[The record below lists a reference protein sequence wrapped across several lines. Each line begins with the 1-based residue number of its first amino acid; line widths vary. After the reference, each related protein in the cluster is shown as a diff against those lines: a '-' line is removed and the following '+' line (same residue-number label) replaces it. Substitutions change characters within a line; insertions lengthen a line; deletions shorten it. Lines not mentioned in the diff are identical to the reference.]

1 MIRALKL
8 KDFKCFEDLKDI
20 ETRQITLL
28 TGSNGRGKSSVFQSL
43 LLMAQSFRSGRN
55 LETLKI
61 NGRFVCLG
69 TFDDILRKEC
79 QCKTIEMSFT
89 TDDLDE
95 NQIELTWAAADAKPK
110 CADLK
115 SFKVKYKDGKT
126 KELVS
131 MVGADNES
139 SVQTIESVSSNSA
152 VAALNQFSNFFYVS
166 AERLG
171 PTNYSVQDDVN
182 GIGIHG
188 EQIVNVLHEKGKSF
202 IKEVAETISKIMGG
216 ASISIGDV
224 DKEFLKLT
232 MDSKDGSD
240 NFKPVNVGFGY
251 SYILPVVVI
260 PLIAPNNAKIV
271 IENPEAHLHPGAQ
284 SRLMNF
290 IIAIA
295 KEKGLQLFIETH
307 SDHVINALR
316 IATKEKKFGMQES
329 DSCIIH
335 LCRETDG
342 NLKSTPIFI
351 DREGNLSDYP
361 TDFMEEWGNQMMY
374 LV

>member
-8 KDFKCFEDLKDI
+8 KNFKCFEDLKDT

-28 TGSNGRGKSSVFQSL
+28 TGSNGRGKSSLFQSL
-43 LLMAQSFRSGRN
+43 LLIAQSFRSGRN

-61 NGRFVCLG
+61 NGRFVSLG
-69 TFDDILRKEC
+69 TFDDILRKNC
-79 QCKTIEMSFT
+79 QCNTIEMSFT

-95 NQIELTWAAADAKPK
+95 NQIELTWVAVDAKPK
-110 CADLK
+110 CANLK

-126 KELVS
+126 RELVS
-131 MVGADNES
+131 IVGADNES
-139 SVQTIESVSSNSA
+139 SIQAIESVSSNSA

-188 EQIVNVLHEKGKSF
+188 EQMVNVLHERGLSF
-202 IKEVAETISKIMGG
+202 IKEVTEAISQIMGG
-216 ASISIGDV
+216 ASINIGDV

-260 PLIAPNNAKIV
+260 PMIAPNKAKIV

-316 IATKEKKFGMQES
+316 IATKEKKFGVKES

-335 LCRETDG
+335 LCRETGG
-342 NLKSTPIFI
+342 NLKSNPIFI

>member
-1 MIRALKL
+1 MIKALQL
-8 KDFKCFEDLKDI
+8 QDFKCFDKLENI

-43 LLMAQSFRSGRN
+43 LLTAQSFRSGRN

-69 TFDDILRKEC
+69 TFEDILRKDS
-79 QCKTIEMSFT
+79 QLKTIKMCFV
-89 TDDLDE
+89 TDDPDE
-95 NQIELTWAAADAKPK
+95 NQIELTWAAAEAKPK
-110 CADLK
+110 CAELK
-115 SFKVKYKDGKT
+115 SFKVRYNDGKT
-126 KELVS
+126 RELVS
-131 MVGADNES
+131 MLGADNDS
-139 SVQTIESVSSNSA
+139 TSQTVESVSSNSA

-171 PTNYSVQDDVN
+171 PINYFVQNDVN
-182 GIGIHG
+182 EIGIHG
-188 EQIVNVLHEKGKSF
+188 EQIVNVLHGRGLSF
-202 IKEVAETISKIMGG
+202 IKEVKEKISMIMGG
-216 ASISIGDV
+216 ASIEIGDI
-224 DKEFLKLT
+224 DKEYLKLT
-232 MDSKDGSD
+232 IDSTDGCS

-251 SYILPVVVI
+251 SYILPVVVM
-260 PLIAPNNAKIV
+260 PMIAPNNAKIV

-284 SRLMNF
+284 SRLMDF

-316 IATKEKKFGMQES
+316 IAIKNNKYGMKDS
-329 DSCIIH
+329 DSSIIH

-342 NLKSTPIFI
+342 SLKSNLIFI

-361 TDFMEEWGNQMMY
+361 TDFMDEWGNQMMC

>member
-1 MIRALKL
+1 MIKALQL
-8 KDFKCFEDLKDI
+8 QDFKCFDKLENI

-43 LLMAQSFRSGRN
+43 LLTAQSFRSGRN

-69 TFDDILRKEC
+69 TFEDILRKDS
-79 QCKTIEMSFT
+79 QLKTIKMCFV
-89 TDDLDE
+89 TDDPDE
-95 NQIELTWAAADAKPK
+95 NQIELTWAAAEAKPK
-110 CADLK
+110 CAELK
-115 SFKVKYKDGKT
+115 SFKVRYNDGKT
-126 KELVS
+126 RELVS
-131 MVGADNES
+131 MLGADNDS
-139 SVQTIESVSSNSA
+139 TSQTVESVSSNSA

-171 PTNYSVQDDVN
+171 PINYSVQDDVN

-188 EQIVNVLHEKGKSF
+188 EQLVNVLHERGLSF
-202 IKEVAETISKIMGG
+202 MKEVAENISMIMGG
-216 ASISIGDV
+216 ASINISDI

-232 MDSKDGSD
+232 MDSKDGYS

-260 PLIAPNNAKIV
+260 PMIAPNNAKIV

-284 SRLMNF
+284 SRLMDF

-307 SDHVINALR
+307 SDHIINALR
-316 IATKEKKFGMQES
+316 IAIKNNKYGIKEF
-329 DSCIIH
+329 DSSIIH

-342 NLKSTPIFI
+342 NLKSTLIFI

>member
-1 MIRALKL
+1 MIKALQL
-8 KDFKCFEDLKDI
+8 QDFKCFEKLENI

-43 LLMAQSFRSGRN
+43 LLTAQSFRSGRN

-69 TFDDILRKEC
+69 TFEDILRKDS
-79 QCKTIEMSFT
+79 QLKTIKMCFV
-89 TDDLDE
+89 TDDPDE
-95 NQIELTWAAADAKPK
+95 NQIELTWAAAEAKPK
-110 CADLK
+110 CAELK
-115 SFKVKYKDGKT
+115 SFKVRYNDGKT
-126 KELVS
+126 RELVS
-131 MVGADNES
+131 MLGADNDS
-139 SVQTIESVSSNSA
+139 TSQTVESVSSNSA
-152 VAALNQFSNFFYVS
+152 VAALNHFSNFFYVS

-171 PTNYSVQDDVN
+171 PINYSVQDDVN

-188 EQIVNVLHEKGKSF
+188 EQIVNVLHERGLSF
-202 IKEVAETISKIMGG
+202 IKEVAENISMIMGG
-216 ASISIGDV
+216 ASINIDDV

-232 MDSKDGSD
+232 MDSKDGYN

-260 PLIAPNNAKIV
+260 PMIAPNNAKIV

-284 SRLMNF
+284 SRLMDF

-307 SDHVINALR
+307 SDHVVNALR
-316 IATKEKKFGMQES
+316 IAIKNNKYGMKES
-329 DSCIIH
+329 DSSIIH
-335 LCRETDG
+335 LYRETDG
-342 NLKSTPIFI
+342 KLKSNSIYI